1 MACDDAAAQAQQV
14 ATLAARDARG
24 RRRGDL
30 TLTQDEGVAELAP
43 NLAPPP
49 GNPRFPLFDSLRAI
63 AALCVFL
70 GHTVTGT
77 YSYGQHPTLFLGAAQ
92 VADEGVTIFFLI
104 SGFLLYRPFLTA
116 RRSGRK
122 LRLRDFYR
130 RRVLRIV
137 PAYWVALTVFIALG
151 VISGITAGNWWIFYG
166 FGQIYSVT
174 TIPHGI
180 GVAWTLCIEITFYAT
195 LPAFA
200 FAAARLSRGRD
211 SVRGDIALLLVLS
224 AASLA
229 FRAHFYGFAHYATV
243 STLPGYFSWFA
254 LGMGLAIASVTN
266 ADRPRRSPVVGMLSD
281 HPTVLWALAV
291 AGWIVLYKV
300 SRSGAA
306 WPIGLV
312 THLLYGLVALFVLL
326 PGVFGETEGGLPR
339 RVLRLRALAWVGLIS
354 YSFYLYHTIVIA
366 QLAKGIRAGNLPQ
379 SYVFVLAVSG
389 VVSCAVAA
397 VSYYLVERPMMRLRS
412 LPWRRRART
421 SSYEARSD

>member
-1 MACDDAAAQAQQV
+1 
-14 ATLAARDARG
+14 
-24 RRRGDL
+24 
-30 TLTQDEGVAELAP
+30 VAEVAP

-77 YSYGQHPTLFLGAAQ
+77 YSYAQHPTLFVAAAQ
-92 VADEGVTIFFLI
+92 LADEGVTIFFLI

-151 VISGITAGNWWIFYG
+151 FVSGITAGNWWIFYG
-166 FGQIYSVT
+166 FGQIYSLN

-180 GVAWTLCIEITFYAT
+180 GVAWTLCIEITFYAV

-200 FAAARLSRGRD
+200 FAAARLSRGRE

-224 AASLA
+224 AVSLV
-229 FRAHFYGFAHYATV
+229 FRAHFHAFTDYATV
-243 STLPGYFSWFA
+243 STLAGYFAWFA
-254 LGMGLAIASVTN
+254 LGMGLAIASVTY
-266 ADRPRRSPVVGMLSD
+266 ADRPRPSPVVDLLSD
-281 HPTVLWALAV
+281 HPTVLWVLAIV
-291 AGWIVLYKV
+291 GSIVLYEV

-306 WPIGLV
+306 WPVGLV
-312 THLLYGLVALFVLL
+312 THLLYGLVAMLVLL

-339 RVLRLRALAWVGLIS
+339 RVLRLRGLAWVGLVS

-366 QLAKGIRAGNLPQ
+366 QLARGIRAGTLPQ
-379 SYVFVLAVSG
+379 SYVFVLVVSG
-389 VVSCAVAA
+389 VLSCAVAA

-412 LPWRRRART
+412 VPWRGRART
-421 SSYEARSD
+421 SSYEAGSD